1 LRQAWRLLQ
10 RPQYEAYAQ
19 LYRFLE
25 LGWVDRGNVRGYHD
39 LDHLVGMLPAA
50 ARIVNEVLQ
59 LQTRTIWQN
68 LRKFYPQLITV
79 QEGSKDA
86 RRQGN
91 SALGQT
97 DPGAGAYPLAPMRH
111 LVVQGL
117 RWD

>member
-1 LRQAWRLLQ
+1 V
-10 RPQYEAYAQ
+10 E
-19 LYRFLE
+19 
-25 LGWVDRGNVRGYHD
+25 GNVRGYHD

-86 RRQGN
+86 TPAATQHWARQI
-91 SALGQT
+91 LGLE
-97 DPGAGAYPLAPMRH
+97 PIHWYPWIPPVVGAA
-111 LVVQGL
+111 